1 MNALT
6 SNYPITTPEAS
17 VTDYSVL
24 LTRSCEHPPAGAD
37 VPTEHAMS
45 PFSLAFGLCSDYIGS
60 FTFQDQRAAQMRA
73 LRGLFAVTLS
83 AEYARHRVDRGRP
96 LSFAHEELFHD
107 FFDQVVVDVHQ
118 TSWLVK

>member
-1 MNALT
+1 
-6 SNYPITTPEAS
+6 
-17 VTDYSVL
+17 
-24 LTRSCEHPPAGAD
+24 
-37 VPTEHAMS
+37 MS

-60 FTFQDQRAAQMRA
+60 FTFQDQSAA

-83 AEYARHRVDRGRP
+83 AEYARHR
-96 LSFAHEELFHD
+96 SFAHEELLHD